1 MTKIPALPTSALIA
15 PEGVNEMVAVVVAAL
30 TLLPRV
36 ISRPNMDPPVIMENL
51 PLLVAAEIE
60 RIDCE
65 EKSLEMPAATF
76 AMAACPTVGVV
87 KDVTVT
93 LTYVNAG

>member
-1 MTKIPALPTSALIA
+1 MPALPVMALMI
-15 PEGVNEMVAVVVAAL
+15 PEGVNEMVAEVIAAL

-36 ISRPNMDPPVIMENL
+36 ISRSSRAPVIAKNL
-51 PLLVAAEIE
+51 PLLVAASIAGVAND
-60 RIDCE
+60 R
-65 EKSLEMPAATF
+65 SSEMPAVTF

>member
-1 MTKIPALPTSALIA
+1 MPVMALMI
-15 PEGVNEMVAVVVAAL
+15 PEGVNEMVAVVFEAL

-36 ISRPNMDPPVIMENL
+36 ISRSSRAPVIAENL
-51 PLLVAAEIE
+51 PLLVAASIAGVAND
-60 RIDCE
+60 R
-65 EKSLEMPAATF
+65 SSEMPAVTF
-76 AMAACPTVGVV
+76 AMAACPTVGVL

>member
-1 MTKIPALPTSALIA
+1 MPALPVLALMI

-36 ISRPNMDPPVIMENL
+36 ISRPSRAPVMAENL
-51 PLLVAAEIE
+51 PLLVAATIAGVAFD
-60 RIDCE
+60 R
-65 EKSLEMPAATF
+65 SSEMPAVTF
-76 AMAACPTVGVV
+76 TMAACPTDGVV

-93 LTYVNAG
+93 LTYVDAL

>member
-1 MTKIPALPTSALIA
+1 MAIPALPTSALMA
-15 PEGVNEMVAVVVAAL
+15 LEGVNEMVAVVVAAL
-30 TLLPRV
+30 TLLPTV
-36 ISRPNMDPPVIMENL
+36 ISRLSRAPVMAENL
-51 PLLVAAEIE
+51 PLLVAATIAGVAFD
-60 RIDCE
+60 R
-65 EKSLEMPAATF
+65 SSEMPATTF

>member
-1 MTKIPALPTSALIA
+1 MPALPVMALMI
-15 PEGVNEMVAVVVAAL
+15 PEGVNEMVAVVFEAL

-36 ISRPNMDPPVIMENL
+36 ISRSSRAPVIAENL
-51 PLLVAAEIE
+51 PLLVAASIAGVAND
-60 RIDCE
+60 R
-65 EKSLEMPAATF
+65 SSEMPAVTF

>member
-1 MTKIPALPTSALIA
+1 MA

-36 ISRPNMDPPVIMENL
+36 ISRPNMDPAVIMENL
-51 PLLVAAEIE
+51 PLLVAATIAGV
-60 RIDCE
+60 DCE

-76 AMAACPTVGVV
+76 AMAACPAVGVV

>member
-1 MTKIPALPTSALIA
+1 MPVMALMI
-15 PEGVNEMVAVVVAAL
+15 PEGVNEMVAVVFEAL

-36 ISRPNMDPPVIMENL
+36 ISRSSRAPVIAENL
-51 PLLVAAEIE
+51 PLLVAASIAGVAND
-60 RIDCE
+60 R
-65 EKSLEMPAATF
+65 SSEMPAVTF

>member
-1 MTKIPALPTSALIA
+1 MAL
-15 PEGVNEMVAVVVAAL
+15 EGVNEMVAVVVEAL

-36 ISRPNMDPPVIMENL
+36 ISRPKMDPPVIIENL
-51 PLLVAAEIE
+51 PLLVAATIAGVAND
-60 RIDCE
+60 R
-65 EKSLEMPAATF
+65 SSEMPAATF

-87 KDVTVT
+87 NDVTVT

>member
-1 MTKIPALPTSALIA
+1 MIAIPPLELIA
-15 PEGVNEMVAVVVAAL
+15 PKGVNEMVAVVVAAL

-36 ISRPNMDPPVIMENL
+36 ISRPSRAPVMAENL
-51 PLLVAAEIE
+51 PLLVEATIAGVAND
-60 RIDCE
+60 R
-65 EKSLEMPAATF
+65 SSEMPAATF